1 MFKQSEVDP
10 ELSAAP
16 VPQVQIIPTPAAGK
30 RGPVGTAPRTNYSR
44 VNTGVPETPDA
55 GATYQKSM
63 EPKLA
68 IASNQLINEVSM
80 NTMAA
85 RPTLQQMLK
94 NAMAGATL
102 GSTKIAQEAQ
112 RQLENLDGVS
122 GQQGGTQQPELAE
135 EKVSSAYARKLASAV
150 EYCAEL
156 IKSGADLAGPW
167 NPSDHSNVLPG
178 FGPGAL
184 RVTEAPD
191 GPPPSDNVGH
201 ATSGNLPPM
210 HPAMLAHG
218 QLANDLDHRPGADA
232 EAGWAPMGD
241 NSKLSMVQRI
251 RKTASAMQKEAVV
264 LLGTGGQHVPD
275 PTANLSLV
283 GAPAHMRAG
292 LAESLTAAPAPREV
306 VQPGGLAPPES
317 ILVGPSGRPLREELV
332 EKALAAEP
340 APIPP
345 SGLVDSGGRPIP
357 PVTPPEDKFVP
368 TLDRGFVLKSELDK
382 ELAKKL
388 EAALPSQIIVP
399 QTSTPVNVRTPEE
412 IAEMRRVMDEVAN
425 RMNAPRKAPATV
437 AERPHK
443 APAAAAKKPAATSPA
458 GRVVAE
464 RPGRLSRAAHAYME
478 AVKGKR
484 GPGYQAA
491 AVGIPAA
498 VLSAGLGYGAYR
510 MAGGGDETAKTSM
523 AYRRKTAGP
532 VSDYFV
538 GGVPGVH
545 LGEKAR
551 RAGVYDQQEVAL
563 YPQLTGLAGLGVGTL
578 GGAGLGALTGA
589 AAGGPEGALPG
600 ALIGG
605 LGGALAGTLGGV
617 GYGWY
622 KKNRELD
629 DLIAAREAA
638 AREAASKQASVR
650 DIRRMA
656 SLYKMAEDA
665 INPARIS
672 AGPARMPDTIEA
684 DQSGP
689 GATYKGLVPTDPR
702 AVANFTRREAKAP
715 MKREMDQ
722 YLDEPM
728 MSESTDRVLANVFG
742 HTDEAGAK
750 ISSAQEVSK
759 VAAARALMRQLAESA
774 GVNPVTFK

>member
-1 MFKQSEVDP
+1 
-10 ELSAAP
+10 
-16 VPQVQIIPTPAAGK
+16 
-30 RGPVGTAPRTNYSR
+30 
-44 VNTGVPETPDA
+44 
-55 GATYQKSM
+55 
-63 EPKLA
+63 
-68 IASNQLINEVSM
+68 
-80 NTMAA
+80 
-85 RPTLQQMLK
+85 
-94 NAMAGATL
+94 
-102 GSTKIAQEAQ
+102 
-112 RQLENLDGVS
+112 
-122 GQQGGTQQPELAE
+122 
-135 EKVSSAYARKLASAV
+135 
-150 EYCAEL
+150 
-156 IKSGADLAGPW
+156 
-167 NPSDHSNVLPG
+167 
-178 FGPGAL
+178 
-184 RVTEAPD
+184 
-191 GPPPSDNVGH
+191 
-201 ATSGNLPPM
+201 
-210 HPAMLAHG
+210 
-218 QLANDLDHRPGADA
+218 
-232 EAGWAPMGD
+232 
-241 NSKLSMVQRI
+241 
-251 RKTASAMQKEAVV
+251 
-264 LLGTGGQHVPD
+264 
-275 PTANLSLV
+275 
-283 GAPAHMRAG
+283 
-292 LAESLTAAPAPREV
+292 
-306 VQPGGLAPPES
+306 
-317 ILVGPSGRPLREELV
+317 
-332 EKALAAEP
+332 
-340 APIPP
+340 
-345 SGLVDSGGRPIP
+345 
-357 PVTPPEDKFVP
+357 
-368 TLDRGFVLKSELDK
+368 
-382 ELAKKL
+382 
-388 EAALPSQIIVP
+388 
-399 QTSTPVNVRTPEE
+399 
-412 IAEMRRVMDEVAN
+412 
-425 RMNAPRKAPATV
+425 
-437 AERPHK
+437 
-443 APAAAAKKPAATSPA
+443 
-458 GRVVAE
+458 
-464 RPGRLSRAAHAYME
+464 
-478 AVKGKR
+478 
-484 GPGYQAA
+484 
-491 AVGIPAA
+491 
-498 VLSAGLGYGAYR
+498 

-563 YPQLTGLAGLGVGTL
+563 YPQLTGLAGLGIGTL

-589 AAGGPEGALPG
+589 AAGGAEGAAPG

-622 KKNRELD
+622 KKNKELD
-629 DLIAAREAA
+629 DLIA